1 MGLES
6 FLFDKLIGLV
16 CFIGAALF
24 FYAGVAASDFN
35 FIITSVFLILGVICI
50 VSSIFFIRK
59 E

>member
-24 FYAGVAASDFN
+24 FYAGVSAFNFN
-35 FIITSVFLILGVICI
+35 FIITSAFLILGAICI
-50 VSSIFFIRK
+50 VTSKIGRAHV
-59 E
+59 